1 MVKFGTDLSSH
12 NTSYQNIIKDNE
24 FVIVKVTQ
32 GVNYTNPLST
42 AQSALAE
49 KLNKKVGYYH
59 FMEAGVDATAQAK
72 YFLAQVGADAK
83 KDGYLLVLDY
93 EADGE
98 KATGKSFTGNEP
110 KVFMDYVY
118 AQTGK
123 RMVFYTMGSW
133 AGGAGR
139 FNWSD
144 INSTYGLWLAAYPYG
159 DSRAWQ
165 QAQTDWAIAQYGGY
179 WGKNVFMHQYTSS
192 PYDRNVLLG
201 DWNKYANKA
210 VKVVKPAVKTV
221 VKPAVKTA
229 VKKGNQMYE
238 SISDAY
244 YKQGDLV
251 KVKGSKTSYG
261 NKATQN
267 VKDAIGA
274 VAAIGARPDK
284 KPGYMYLVHFTNA
297 KTGYSAYWHFNG
309 EDLKPAK

>member
-1 MVKFGTDLSSH
+1 MVKFGTDISSH
-12 NTSYQNIIKDNE
+12 NTSYSEIISDNS

-32 GVNYTNPLST
+32 GINYTNPLAT
-42 AQSALAE
+42 AQSTLAE
-49 KLNKKVGYYH
+49 KTKKKVGYYH
-59 FMEAGVDATAQAK
+59 FMEAGVDAITQAK
-72 YFLAQVGADAK
+72 YFLAQVGSDAK
-83 KDGYLLVLDY
+83 KDGYLLALDY

-98 KATGKSFTGNEP
+98 KATGKAFTGNEP

-118 AQTGK
+118 KQTGK

-144 INSTYGLWLAAYPYG
+144 INGTYGLWLAAYPYG
-159 DSRAWQ
+159 DARAWQ

-201 DWNKYANKA
+201 NWNKYANK
-210 VKVVKPAVKTV
+210 VVTKTV
-221 VKPAVKTA
+221 A
-229 VKKGNQMYE
+229 VKKATKSVAVKEGNKMYE

-309 EDLKPAK
+309 EDLKRAK

>member
-1 MVKFGTDLSSH
+1 MVKFGADISSH
-12 NTSYQNIIKDNE
+12 QTSYQNIVKDNE
-24 FVIVKVTQ
+24 FIIVKVTQ

-59 FMEAGVDATAQAK
+59 FMEAGVDTTAQAK

-98 KATGKSFTGNEP
+98 KATSKSFTGNEP

-118 AQTGK
+118 KQTGK

-144 INSTYGLWLAAYPYG
+144 INKDYPLWLAAYPYG
-159 DSRAWQ
+159 DARGWEQSL
-165 QAQTDWAIAQYGGY
+165 TDWAIEKYGGY

-210 VKVVKPAVKTV
+210 TTKTAVAKTAVKTV
-221 VKPAVKTA
+221 VKTA

-244 YKQGDLV
+244 YKQGDKV
-251 KVKGSKTSYG
+251 MVKGAKSSYG
-261 NKATQN
+261 SPASSYVKQATGT
-267 VKDAIGA
+267 IM
-274 VAAIGARPDK
+274 AIGARPDK
-284 KPGYMYLVHFTNA
+284 KSGYMYLVHFVNA
-297 KTGYSAYWHFNG
+297 KTGYDAIWHFNG
-309 EDLKPAK
+309 EDLKRAK